1 MFLGIIKTIGIFTNR
16 HDIMTLEDI
25 KSTLDSNNIEMAIN
39 ALTDY
44 IKENPLSD
52 EAYFMRGNAYRR
64 LNDWKNAI
72 SNYCEAMDINP
83 DSPATEAYKAVQ
95 EILGFYNTDLYNP

>member
-1 MFLGIIKTIGIFTNR
+1 MHYELY
-16 HDIMTLEDI
+16 IMTLEDI
-25 KSTLDSNNIEMAIN
+25 KLILDGNDVEMAIN
-39 ALTDY
+39 ALSEY
-44 IKENPLSD
+44 INNNPTSD

-72 SNYCEAMDINP
+72 NNYCEAMSINP
-83 DSPATEAYKAVQ
+83 DSPATEAYNAIQ

>member
-1 MFLGIIKTIGIFTNR
+1 MTIK
-16 HDIMTLEDI
+16 DI
-25 KSTLDSNNIEMAIN
+25 KLLLDNNEIERAIE
-39 ALTDY
+39 ALTEY

-72 SNYCEAMDINP
+72 HNYCEAIEINP
-83 DSPATEAYKAVQ
+83 DSPAAEAYRAVQ
-95 EILGFYNTDLYNP
+95 EILGFYNTELYNP

>member
-1 MFLGIIKTIGIFTNR
+1 MN
-16 HDIMTLEDI
+16 LEDI
-25 KSTLDSNNIEMAIN
+25 KLILNGNDVELAID
-39 ALTDY
+39 ALSEY
-44 IKENPLSD
+44 IKNNPSSD

-72 SNYCEAMDINP
+72 NNYCEAIELNP
-83 DSPATEAYKAVQ
+83 ASPAAEAYKAVQ